1 MIEHLTPVIDLVRHD
16 PRLTVIFVSSSGIKD
31 SGTSSAALAEKI
43 GLPVC
48 SYAIARF
55 RRWDLILF
63 AEHAGV
69 NQFNPKT
76 AKLLVQHG
84 FDSGK
89 IFSGVDI
96 RYSRE
101 FMYASKTAKTPR
113 YASMLEPSFVTQK
126 RAVENDPQLEGRI
139 AVVGDIGTDQM
150 FAMNS
155 RRQELRQRAGY
166 SDTDVVVLVM
176 GTWQEDS
183 LMESIGEDIVANA
196 LQLTSNYRFI
206 FSTHPR
212 HWNGTYAEQHPWGLS
227 LIHI

>member
-1 MIEHLTPVIDLVRHD
+1 MKQKIKIALIGFYRLLLRVWWPVQNALPRNQKSRRVLVCAESSLMVEHLMPVVDLIRND
-16 PRLTVIFVSSSGIKD
+16 PKVKLTFVSSSGIKS
-31 SGTSSAALAEKI
+31 SGTTSRALADKM

-48 SYAIARF
+48 SYATSRF
-55 RRWDLILF
+55 RWWDLILF

-69 NQFNPKT
+69 NQFSPAV

-101 FMYASKTAKTPR
+101 FMYSSETAKTPR

-166 SDTDVVVLVM
+166 SDTDVVVL
-176 GTWQEDS
+176 
-183 LMESIGEDIVANA
+183 
-196 LQLTSNYRFI
+196 
-206 FSTHPR
+206 
-212 HWNGTYAEQHPWGLS
+212 S